1 MKLEQEQNNYL
12 NKNLKFEFKPDAQ
25 FVNHSFSRNIELV
38 LYRIVQELTN
48 NTIKYSGA
56 SHITIS
62 LGFRQRTILLAVED
76 DGVGFDTN
84 KIGESS
90 GIGLKNIFERIRR
103 ISGKVSVVSKESGG
117 THFNIEIPL

>member
-1 MKLEQEQNNYL
+1 M
-12 NKNLKFEFKPDAQ
+12 
-25 FVNHSFSRNIELV
+25 
-38 LYRIVQELTN
+38 QELTN

-84 KIGESS
+84 KIGEST

-103 ISGKVSVVSKESGG
+103 ISGSVSVVSKELGG
-117 THFNIEIPL
+117 THFNIEIPV